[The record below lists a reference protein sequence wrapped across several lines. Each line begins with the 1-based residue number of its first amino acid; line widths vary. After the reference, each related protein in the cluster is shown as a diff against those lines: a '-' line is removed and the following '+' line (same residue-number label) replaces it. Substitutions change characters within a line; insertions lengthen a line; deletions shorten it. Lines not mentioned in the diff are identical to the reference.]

1 MGPYRSPADRPM
13 SLRHDQSPPRRV
25 ITWKMRASIHA
36 IVTVLVMYAAA
47 YAGDHHILEGGA
59 VNRVT
64 WLLVMVA
71 GIMNAAYTVYFFCV
85 RPR

>member
-1 MGPYRSPADRPM
+1 MGPYRSPADRPTP
-13 SLRHDQSPPRRV
+13 LRRDQFPPRRV
-25 ITWKMRASIHA
+25 ITWKIRASVHA

-47 YAGDHHILEGGA
+47 YANDHHILEGGA

-64 WLLVMVA
+64 WMLVTVA
-71 GIMNAAYTVYFFCV
+71 GFLNAAYTVYFFCV